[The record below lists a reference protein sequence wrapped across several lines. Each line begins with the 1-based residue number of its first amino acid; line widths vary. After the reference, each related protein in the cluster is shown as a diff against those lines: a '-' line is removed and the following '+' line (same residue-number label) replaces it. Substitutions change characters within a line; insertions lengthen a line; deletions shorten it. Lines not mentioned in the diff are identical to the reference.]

1 MNFAK
6 LHALGNDFLVTEDN
20 ESIKEGDLTDLA
32 RRLCDRHTGLG
43 ADGLIIYKIIAPGDS
58 LVNFRIF
65 NADGS
70 EAEISGNGLRCA
82 ATYLFYHQKLRG
94 TIVNFETVAGKRL
107 CELINKDKNRSEI
120 KIEMGEPRF
129 SSRDIPFDD
138 GQDHSSIVDYPLSI
152 NRKIYYIT
160 CVSVGNPHCDIFV
173 ERFFPARIEWHQVGR
188 ELESHPFFPHR
199 TNVEFI
205 RVLNRKE
212 IEVLFWERGVGETL
226 SSGSGSCAAAVA
238 SILKGLTDRK
248 VKVWTSMGS
257 VIVEWEKE
265 KVFQIGP
272 AELISE
278 NTIRL
283 QTWSIWLSRLLDLD
297 LLRVRLLIVFFL
309 SGLSLT

>member
-6 LHALGNDFLVTEDN
+6 LHALGNDFLVTEDDS
-20 ESIKEGDLTDLA
+20 SIKEGELSETA
-32 RRLCDRHTGLG
+32 RRLCDRHTGPG
-43 ADGLIIYKIIAPGDS
+43 ADGLIIYKITAPTES
-58 LVNFRIF
+58 LVNFRVF

-82 ATYLFYHQKLRG
+82 AAYLFYHQQVPG
-94 TIVNFETVAGKRL
+94 TTVNFETVAGKRI
-107 CELINKDKNRSEI
+107 CELIGQKKNLLDI

-129 SSRDIPFDD
+129 SSKDIPFDD
-138 GQDHSSIVDYPLSI
+138 GQEYSSIVDYPLSI

-173 ERFFPARIEWHQVGR
+173 ERFFPARIEWHQVGQ
-188 ELESHPFFPHR
+188 EVENHPFFPHR

-205 RVLNRKE
+205 RVINRQE

-238 SILKGLTDRK
+238 SILKGLTDRR

-257 VIVEWEKE
+257 VVVEWEKG
-265 KVFQIGP
+265 KVFQTGP
-272 AELISE
+272 AELIFE
-278 NTIRL
+278 
-283 QTWSIWLSRLLDLD
+283 
-297 LLRVRLLIVFFL
+297 
-309 SGLSLT
+309 GHSLV